1 MDEIIIHHH
10 HRNACGSPC
19 RDAGSSSSSGL
30 AGDARDGEGARRP
43 TEGRLT
49 VNESMVCLFRA
60 VRSRAG
66 RRAVK
71 RGGTCATRSM
81 AGAVKVRRFN
91 FVCAVVFFCL
101 GSVRSASIVG
111 GDDAAMMRRNRRR
124 RVCQRNG
131 TETPGSLTGTQT
143 DEEVCET
150 NLRARVHAERNGARE
165 LHGGVEG
172 ASRTR
177 EGYR

>member
-1 MDEIIIHHH
+1 
-10 HRNACGSPC
+10 
-19 RDAGSSSSSGL
+19 
-30 AGDARDGEGARRP
+30 
-43 TEGRLT
+43 
-49 VNESMVCLFRA
+49 
-60 VRSRAG
+60 
-66 RRAVK
+66 
-71 RGGTCATRSM
+71 M

-91 FVCAVVFFCL
+91 FVCAVVFFVSVRF

-111 GDDAAMMRRNRRR
+111 GDDAALMRRR